1 MKGGILDILEVF
13 PNTHLGQPQMAPGLQ
28 LCVSSLCQ
36 RELGGNSSFTL
47 IYLGRLHKEV
57 TSCVLMFPAHKT
69 VM

>member
-36 RELGGNSSFTL
+36 RELGGNSSFTF

-57 TSCVLMFPAHKT
+57 TSLCSYVPSS
-69 VM
+69 